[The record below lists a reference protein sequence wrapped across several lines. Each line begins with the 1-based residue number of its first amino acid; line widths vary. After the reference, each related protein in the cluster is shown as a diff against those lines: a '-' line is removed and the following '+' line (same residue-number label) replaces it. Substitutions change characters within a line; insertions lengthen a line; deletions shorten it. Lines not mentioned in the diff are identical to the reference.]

1 MHRWILAHICM
12 IGREDQHKQYQIKT
26 WKQSYNYFMLLAV
39 LKNIALEDVNAL
51 KTMFRVLSFGNAN
64 SFFSRNPAPCKVQAF
79 SHSFLAKMFSINRQ
93 FPQILWKFAQ
103 NSAETVRFQ
112 NISTK
117 LYGKIFISQGAI
129 YIGAIF
135 FTSVL

>member
-1 MHRWILAHICM
+1 MHRWILTHICM
-12 IGREDQHKQYQIKT
+12 IGREDQHKQYQKKT
-26 WKQSYNYFMLLAV
+26 WKQCYNYFMLLAV

-64 SFFSRNPAPCKVQAF
+64 SFFSRNHTPCKVQAF

-103 NSAETVRFQ
+103 NSAETVRFE

-117 LYGKIFISQGAI
+117 LYGKILFHK
-129 YIGAIF
+129 
-135 FTSVL
+135 VLSI